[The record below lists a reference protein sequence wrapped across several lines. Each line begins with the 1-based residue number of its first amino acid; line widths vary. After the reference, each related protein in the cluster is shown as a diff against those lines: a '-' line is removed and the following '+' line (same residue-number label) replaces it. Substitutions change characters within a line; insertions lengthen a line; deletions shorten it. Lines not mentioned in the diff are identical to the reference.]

1 MISDM
6 EPIPTDLARAALDA
20 RERLT
25 GFARTAAANTSP
37 GTAGGSMAAAAKA
50 AIFGDA
56 LLAAMHAR
64 LQELKSI
71 AK

>member
-1 MISDM
+1 MISCM

-25 GFARTAAANTSP
+25 GFARNTAANTVP
-37 GTAGGSMAAAAKA
+37 GSAGGTMAAAAKA
-50 AIFGDA
+50 AIFSDA

>member
-6 EPIPTDLARAALDA
+6 EPIPTDLARAALVA

-25 GFARTAAANTSP
+25 GFARTAAANTLP
-37 GTAGGSMAAAAKA
+37 GSAGGSMAAAAKA
-50 AIFGDA
+50 AIFSDA

-64 LQELKSI
+64 LQELKNI
-71 AK
+71 VK